1 MTATSFPERGCNDGC
16 FETLLLLYVTSCEMF
31 TFYDVLHEPKQRT
44 QTNSPECAVPTGNNL
59 LVSKEKPFRMF
70 VVLHST

>member
-31 TFYDVLHEPKQRT
+31 TFYDVLHEQNKKRKQTLQSALYRL
-44 QTNSPECAVPTGNNL
+44 EII
-59 LVSKEKPFRMF
+59 F
-70 VVLHST
+70 